1 MTLIPD
7 TIRLNR
13 YRIRKTVVILTGAL
27 LFFSFSLA
35 GKAQDFSATASPS
48 TVAVGDQVQV
58 TFLLNGEGNNFRAP
72 SFPDFNILMGP
83 SQSTSM
89 QIMNGSMSQSL
100 SFTYILQALKEGSFK
115 IGNASID
122 ANGKQLL
129 SNTFTITVVKG
140 GTPPPSSGQQGG
152 QQDSKGTAG
161 EVSKNVFLRV
171 TVDKSSVYRGEGI
184 VCSFKL
190 YTRVNLV
197 NYGLTKL
204 PAFNGFW
211 SQEITLPQQLEFR
224 SETLDGVSYKVADI
238 KKMVLF
244 PQRSGN
250 LQLEP
255 MQGEVIARVQVK
267 RNRNN
272 DPFDQFF
279 NDPFFNNPFFGNA
292 IQDVKVPLRSQAVNV
307 TVKELPDPPPGFTG
321 AVGKFTM
328 DVTADKKEVKAHNPV
343 TVRIKLSGKGN
354 LKLLDAPVIGF
365 PPDFETYDPKISS
378 NITAGLQGV
387 TGNKTFEYLV
397 IPRNEG
403 EYKVDLSPFIFFN
416 LETKRYESLPAP
428 ALTIKVLRGE
438 AGAAS
443 VSTVSGYNKEDIQM
457 LGKDIR
463 YIKTTKPPFS
473 IVANTIYPSVLFY
486 TLSASPAFLFV
497 GLIFLRRKMLKDR
510 SDIRLLRSRRAGG
523 VARKRL
529 AVARK
534 YLTSAD
540 HTRFLDEMSK
550 ALWGFI
556 GDRLQ
561 IPVSHLSKE
570 SVTHELSAHAIR
582 EESITNFTSVLDDCE
597 LARFAPAG
605 IAKSADEIYKNG
617 MMVIID
623 LEEQIKS

>member
-1 MTLIPD
+1 M
-7 TIRLNR
+7 LNKKHHS
-13 YRIRKTVVILTGAL
+13 IRKTGPVLVLAL
-27 LFFSFSLA
+27 LFLSCTLA
-35 GKAQDFSATASPS
+35 GKAQDFTASASPS
-48 TVAVGDQVQV
+48 TVSVGDQVQV
-58 TFLLNGEGNNFRAP
+58 TFSLNGSGNNFHAP
-72 SFPDFNILMGP
+72 VFTDFNILMGP
-83 SQSTSM
+83 SQSSSM
-89 QIMNGSMSQSL
+89 QIINGSMSQSL

-115 IGNASID
+115 IGSATIDVGGKRLASNA
-122 ANGKQLL
+122 
-129 SNTFTITVVKG
+129 FTITVVKG
-140 GTPPPSSGQQGG
+140 GASSSGGQQGG
-152 QQDSKGTAG
+152 QQGGQGTAG

-171 TVDKSSVYRGEGI
+171 SIDKSTVYRGEGI

-211 SQEITLPQQLEFR
+211 SQEISLPQQLEFH

-267 RNRNN
+267 RNRSN
-272 DPFDQFF
+272 DPYDQFF
-279 NDPFFNNPFFGNA
+279 NDPFFNNFFGNS
-292 IQDVKVPLRSQAVNV
+292 IQDVKVPLKSQAVNV
-307 TVKELPDPPPGFTG
+307 TVKELPDPPTDFSG
-321 AVGKFTM
+321 AVGKYNM
-328 DVTADKKEVKAHNPV
+328 EVTADKKEVKAHNPV
-343 TVRIKLSGKGN
+343 TVRVKLTGKGN
-354 LKLLDAPVIGF
+354 LKLLDPPAIHF

-378 NITAGLQGV
+378 NISATVQGV
-387 TGNKTFEYLV
+387 SGSKTFEYLV

-403 EYKVDLSPFIFFN
+403 DYKVELSPFTFFN
-416 LETKRYESLPAP
+416 LDTKRYESLPAP
-428 ALTIKVLRGE
+428 ALSIHVLRGE

-443 VSTVSGYNKEDIQM
+443 VSTVSGYSKEDIQM

-463 YIKTTKPPFS
+463 FIKTGKPAFS
-473 IVANTIYPSVLFY
+473 ITSNTIYPSLLFY
-486 TLSASPAFLFV
+486 SLSASPALLFL
-497 GLIFLRRKMLKDR
+497 GLIFLRRKMEKDK
-510 SDIRLLRSRRAGG
+510 SNMRLLRSRRAGR

-529 AVARK
+529 AVAKK
-534 YLTSAD
+534 YVSSGNSTL
-540 HTRFLDEMSK
+540 FLDEMSK

-556 GDRLQ
+556 GDKLQ

-570 SVTHELSAHAIR
+570 SVSRELELLGITEENIR
-582 EESITNFTSVLDDCE
+582 AFIQVLDDCE

-605 IAKSADEIYKNG
+605 VAKSSEELFTNG
-617 MMVIID
+617 IKVISD